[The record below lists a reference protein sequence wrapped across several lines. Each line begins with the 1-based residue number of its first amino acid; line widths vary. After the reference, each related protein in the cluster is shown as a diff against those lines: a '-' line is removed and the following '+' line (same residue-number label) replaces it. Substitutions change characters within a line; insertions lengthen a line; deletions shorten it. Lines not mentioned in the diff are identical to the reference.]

1 MDRINIENLKHDF
14 LLPINMRRELKKP
27 LGKLITIEPTK
38 TLIKLV
44 DKEQPPLVVFVGDYC
59 VQKALE
65 HDFIPNLSI
74 IDGRNLREPFDK
86 ISIVNAKIVN
96 SINPQASI
104 TINTW
109 KIIRELFFELLENKE
124 KQPIIL
130 YIYGEEDLLVLPVV
144 LELPDNS
151 FVVYGQPHEGIVLI
165 NVTPNVKLKCK
176 KLIERMKVENNEDKN
191 HRERTKQIT

>member
-1 MDRINIENLKHDF
+1 MDGINLENLKQNF
-14 LLPINMRRELKKP
+14 LLPKDMREELKKP

-44 DKEQPPLVVFVGDYC
+44 KKEQPPLVVLVGDYC
-59 VQKALE
+59 VQKAIE
-65 HDFIPNLSI
+65 HNFIPNLSI
-74 IDGRNLREPFDK
+74 IDGRNLREPFDEIIIENGK
-86 ISIVNAKIVN
+86 LVN
-96 SINPQASI
+96 SNNPQATI
-104 TINTW
+104 TIDTW
-109 KIIRELFFELLENKE
+109 KIIRKILSGLLENKE

-130 YIYGEEDLLVLPVV
+130 YIDGEEDLLVLPVV
-144 LELPDNS
+144 LELPENS

-191 HRERTKQIT
+191 KTKNTK